1 MPRRCLKSR
10 IGWDFTFL
18 QGKKGGMLTMPAHYI
33 HQISWVS
40 IDEVLWEEWILG
52 IAAVLDRAV
61 CRQGTQGNR
70 EYVENTAK
78 DCI

>member
-1 MPRRCLKSR
+1 
-10 IGWDFTFL
+10 
-18 QGKKGGMLTMPAHYI
+18 MPAHYI
-33 HQISWVS
+33 HQISWIS